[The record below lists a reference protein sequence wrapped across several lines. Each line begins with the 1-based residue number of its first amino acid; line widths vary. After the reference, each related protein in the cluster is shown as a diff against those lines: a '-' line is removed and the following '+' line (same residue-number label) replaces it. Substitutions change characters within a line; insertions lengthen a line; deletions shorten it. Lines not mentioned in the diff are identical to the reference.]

1 MASIRIRTKVAGE
14 TLVLPELRPLV
25 GKTVDIEV
33 TERPDEDPPAVS
45 RAAGDGRP
53 GLAALTARGTTREL
67 EADAAGVGMA
77 VEEYLA
83 FQADLDA
90 NPLRVPGL
98 SPAGAVAA
106 TFIPAGRVRPLPLP
120 DLDD

>member
-33 TERPDEDPPAVS
+33 TERPDEAPPA
-45 RAAGDGRP
+45 AAAGRP

-83 FQADLDA
+83 FRADLDA
-90 NPLRVPGL
+90 DPLRVPGL

-106 TFIPAGRVRPLPLP
+106 TFVPAGRVRPLPLP